1 MDLIQKLKIFL
12 YKQQSK
18 EALIVLSLK
27 LISYQEKNKLFLNLM
42 GIISLILVKLF
53 NISSIP
59 TPQLKVHTDIL

>member
-18 EALIVLSLK
+18 EALIVLSLE
-27 LISYQEKNKLFLNLM
+27 LISYQKKNKLFLNLM

-59 TPQLKVHTDIL
+59 THQLKVHTDIL

>member
-42 GIISLILVKLF
+42 GIISPILVKLF
-53 NISSIP
+53 NILSIP
-59 TPQLKVHTDIL
+59 THQLKVHTNIL